1 MARERRRERDHHDKC
16 QHAAHQS
23 DHSRGRIPPT
33 IAGGADKIGA
43 IGRSALTALDVS
55 LIIPFYDEAENL
67 PELLR
72 SLLES
77 LRPLGRSFEIIFIDD
92 CSRDGG
98 PEFLARAAL
107 TTAELVLVQLRRNY
121 GQTTAISAGFDIA
134 EGNTLVVMDADL
146 QNDPRDIPR
155 LLAKIDDGF
164 DVASGWRR
172 YRKDPLLT
180 RRIPSRIAN
189 RLIRAVTGLPLHDFG
204 CMLKAYRHEVL
215 EQSRLYGEMHRYLP
229 VYAHMAGARIVEVEV
244 THHPR
249 VAGRS
254 KYGLSRILSVIF
266 DLMTIRFLDRH
277 LQHPMYFFGRMALG
291 VAALSVGAALPALY
305 WKFVTGTRSLI
316 RTPLPVLSFILMV
329 MAAQIFLTGLMM
341 EVLSRTYFESQKK
354 RPYAIR
360 KIVGRGHDAPG

>member
-1 MARERRRERDHHDKC
+1 MD
-16 QHAAHQS
+16 S
-23 DHSRGRIPPT
+23 PT
-33 IAGGADKIGA
+33 GAEIE
-43 IGRSALTALDVS
+43 ISVV
-55 LIIPFYDEAENL
+55 IPFYDEAENL

-72 SLLES
+72 ALLET
-77 LRPLGRSFEIIFIDD
+77 LRPLGRSFELVFIDD
-92 CSRDGG
+92 GSRDAG
-98 PEFLARAAL
+98 PDFLARSASEVP
-107 TTAELVLVQLRRNY
+107 ELVLVQLRRNY
-121 GQTTAISAGFDIA
+121 GQTTAISAGFDAARGRI
-134 EGNTLVVMDADL
+134 LVVMDADL

-155 LLAKIDDGF
+155 LLAKIDEGF

-172 YRKDPLLT
+172 RRRDPLFT
-180 RRIPSRIAN
+180 RRIPSMLAN
-189 RLIRAVTGLPLHDFG
+189 RLIRAATGVPLNDLG
-204 CMLKAYRHEVL
+204 CMLKAYRREVL
-215 EQSRLYGEMHRYLP
+215 EQSRLYGEMHRYLA

-244 THHPR
+244 AHHPR

-254 KYGLSRILSVIF
+254 KYGLSRAFRVVF

-277 LQHPMYFFGRMALG
+277 LQHPMYFFGKAALA

-305 WKFVTGTRSLI
+305 WKFVTGTKSLI

-360 KIVGRGHDAPG
+360 RIVGRGRGGPPPG